1 MSSGVYNIRSKGNL
15 LNCYEFEWD
24 PTKESKLYVIVSCS
38 WISLEFNFLCFM
50 FQIRE
55 ILAKTLTNHRPLI
68 VPSNISAVTLRL
80 TFVRFQFTD
89 FLQTSDSLCHC
100 FLRPFVRKS
109 LITILDKLRQLRIH

>member
-38 WISLEFNFLCFM
+38 WISLEFNFRYFV

-55 ILAKTLTNHRPLI
+55 E
-68 VPSNISAVTLRL
+68 
-80 TFVRFQFTD
+80 
-89 FLQTSDSLCHC
+89 
-100 FLRPFVRKS
+100 KS
-109 LITILDKLRQLRIH
+109 LDPNTSLTINSPILTALL